1 MNSSDLRF
9 DDAPRLLTGAVWAD
23 WTLGALFG
31 LAGPLVMCFP
41 PVIVFFLYR
50 RRLPAFTRGVWIGML
65 TLLAILFFWLVW
77 MFATHPHKFK

>member
-1 MNSSDLRF
+1 
-9 DDAPRLLTGAVWAD
+9 
-23 WTLGALFG
+23 
-31 LAGPLVMCFP
+31 MCFP